1 MRKLPPLHAI
11 QAFEAAARLGSFIQ
25 AAQELHLTPSA
36 ISHRIR
42 SLEQWLGV
50 SLFHRMQRTVVLTDA
65 GRRFADETG
74 MALGR
79 LESAALDIARASK
92 SDLIT
97 VHVVPSL
104 AAQWLMPRIARFSAQ
119 YPEID
124 VRITA
129 SAEPVRLEDGA
140 IDLDISYGPGLRR
153 AGIDTDMFPPEPIVA
168 LCAPDLTRGRSAL
181 KRPRDLGRYPLIH
194 SEVNQYTWKDWQSD
208 HPGTRL
214 NLERGLRFDRSF
226 MSIFAAVDGLGVC
239 LESRLLVE
247 RQLDSGRLVLPFG
260 GEGPRIACHAVSYLA
275 SRKRLPKIR
284 AFRDWLM
291 QSLADSPALA
301 A

>member
-25 AAQELHLTPSA
+25 ASQELHLTPSA

-42 SLEQWLGV
+42 SLEEWLGV

-79 LESAALDIARASK
+79 LESAAQDIARASK

-119 YPEID
+119 YPDID

-140 IDLDISYGPGLRR
+140 IDLDISYGGGLRR
-153 AGIDTDMFPPEPIVA
+153 AGIETEMFPPEPIVA
-168 LCAPDLTRGRSAL
+168 LCSPDLTRGRSGL
-181 KRPRDLGRYPLIH
+181 KKPRDLERHMLIH
-194 SEVNQYTWKDWQSD
+194 SEVNQYTWKDWQAD

-260 GEGPRIACHAVSYLA
+260 GEGPRIRCHVVSYLA
-275 SRKRLPKIR
+275 SRKRLPKIQ

-291 QSLADSPALA
+291 ESLDESPALA